1 MKKKQPEQQ
10 RITALYARLSRDDEK
25 DGISGSIQNQ
35 RAILEKYAADNH
47 LPNPRF
53 FYDDGY
59 SGVTFTRPAFM
70 EIMELAEQGLVANLV
85 VKDHSRLGR
94 NRLVVGQLLEEDF
107 VRLNVRYIAIMDNI
121 DTANGVSDIVPMQDL
136 FNEWHAKNTSDKV
149 RRVMQSRG
157 NAGIPLTTNP
167 PFGYKKDPED
177 KNKWL
182 VDEPAAEVVRR
193 IFQMSV
199 SGLGPTQIAKK
210 LRSDGVMTPSEYLHS
225 IGIKCPTKLPT
236 YPHNWCSA
244 TVAGILDRQ
253 EYTGDTV
260 NFRSFSQSFKQK
272 KRLDKPQEE
281 WKVFPDT
288 HPAVI
293 DRETFDLVR
302 ELRQHRRRPTKSGIV
317 SMFSGLLYC
326 ADCGE
331 KLYYSAL
338 GNYKREQANFFCSSY
353 RKTPGVCTAHFIRE
367 RAVEQLVLEGL
378 QRLLWYVQV
387 FEPVFAKDQMERF
400 GLQEKKELAAKRR
413 ELDRAKQRVLE
424 IDRLVQ
430 KSYEDMSRGLL
441 SEERFATLTVSLE
454 TEQKQLKAMIPE
466 MDASLETTTDKAA
479 DLQRFIERA
488 RQVTRLT
495 ELTPEIVHEFI
506 EKIVVHSPERIDGKR
521 HQTVDIYYNTI
532 GLWTVPDVEK
542 LEQQFLTHY
551 KAMQKRRKKTA

>member
-1 MKKKQPEQQ
+1 MRKKQPNEQ

-25 DGISGSIQNQ
+25 EGVSGSIQNQ
-35 RAILEKYAADNH
+35 KATLEKYAKDNH

-53 FYDDGY
+53 FFDDGY

-149 RRVMQSRG
+149 RKVMQSRG

-167 PFGYKKDPED
+167 PFGYKKFPED
-177 KNKWL
+177 KNKWV
-182 VDEPAAEVVRR
+182 VDEPAAEVVRQ
-193 IFQMSV
+193 IFKMSV

-210 LRSDGVMTPSEYLHS
+210 LRSDGVLTPSEYLHS
-225 IGIKCPTKLPT
+225 IGVNCPTKPHAS
-236 YPHNWCSA
+236 PHNWCSA
-244 TVAGILDRQ
+244 TVAAILDRQ

-272 KRLDKPQEE
+272 KRLDKPQAE
-281 WKVFPDT
+281 WRVFPDT
-288 HPAVI
+288 HPAII
-293 DRETFDLVR
+293 DRETFALVQD
-302 ELRQHRRRPTKSGIV
+302 LRQHRRRPTKSGIV
-317 SMFSGLLYC
+317 SIFSGLLYC

-331 KLYYSAL
+331 KLYYSCTN
-338 GNYKREQANFFCSSY
+338 NYKREQAYFFCSSY
-353 RKTPGVCTAHFIRE
+353 RKNSSVCSAHYIRE
-367 RAVEQLVLEGL
+367 RIVEQLVLEGL
-378 QRLLWYVQV
+378 QRLMWYIQV
-387 FEPVFAKDQMERF
+387 YEKRFAQEQMERF
-400 GLQEKKELAAKRR
+400 GLQEKKKLAEKKR
-413 ELDRAKQRVLE
+413 ELDRAKRRVAE
-424 IDRLVQ
+424 IDQLIQ
-430 KSYEDMSRGLL
+430 KSYEDMSKGIL

-454 TEQKQLKAMIPE
+454 NEQRQLKAAIPE
-466 MDASLETTTDKAA
+466 LESSLEFTADKSI

-488 RQVTRLT
+488 RQITRLT

-506 EKIVVHSPERIDGKR
+506 EKIVVSQPDKLNGKR
-521 HQTVDIYYNTI
+521 HQQVDIYYNTI
-532 GLWTVPDVEK
+532 GLWGAPEPEV
-542 LEQQFLTHY
+542 LEQEYLAYY
-551 KAMQKRRKKTA
+551 KATRKRKKTA